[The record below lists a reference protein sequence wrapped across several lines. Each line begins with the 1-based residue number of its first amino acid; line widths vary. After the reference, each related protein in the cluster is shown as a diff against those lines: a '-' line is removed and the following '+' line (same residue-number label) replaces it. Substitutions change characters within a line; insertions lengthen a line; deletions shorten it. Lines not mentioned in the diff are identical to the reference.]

1 MFFLRLGGGAVAPPR
16 KISEK
21 HRETSNVSEIAGNIF
36 ASSREANFISE
47 TMFARVGKQGNI

>member
-1 MFFLRLGGGAVAPPR
+1 MFCRVSKSGQTLG

-36 ASSREANFISE
+36 ASPEANFISE

>member
-1 MFFLRLGGGAVAPPR
+1 MFCRVSCKSGKTLG

-21 HRETSNVSEIAGNIF
+21 HRETSNVAEIAGNIF

-47 TMFARVGKQGNI
+47 TMFARMGKQGNI